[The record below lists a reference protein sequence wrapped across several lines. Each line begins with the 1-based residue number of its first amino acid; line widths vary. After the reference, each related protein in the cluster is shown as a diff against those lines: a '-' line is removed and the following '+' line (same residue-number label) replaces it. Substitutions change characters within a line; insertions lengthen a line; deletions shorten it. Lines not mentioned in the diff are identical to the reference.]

1 MEETMKHTI
10 KRQENGMKDYS
21 TVTVSLNMRDYQA
34 LKKAA
39 YRNEED
45 WKKRREEEEAYEG
58 EIAALKHKV
67 RMREEIITDLR
78 ESLVS
83 IVDENTSLK
92 QRDSVNESR
101 LRAYEYDAKQAGQR
115 ADDFQ
120 ERYDNLYNYM
130 KKADR
135 GDVTRERKV
144 TVKYLRE
151 VADSIEK
158 LKEDEN
164 LGLFAVET

>member
-45 WKKRREEEEAYEG
+45 WKKRR
-58 EIAALKHKV
+58 ALKHKV

-120 ERYDNLYNYM
+120 ARYDNLYDYM

-135 GDVTRERKV
+135 GDVTREREV
-144 TVKYLRE
+144 TVRYLRE